1 MQMKV
6 HQLVNG
12 SLFKNNTLVH
22 SISYKRSIVVYVLGQ
37 FSLIFLA
44 TVLF

>member
-6 HQLVNG
+6 HQLINGG

-22 SISYKRSIVVYVLGQ
+22 SISYKRFIVVHVLGQ
-37 FSLIFLA
+37 FS
-44 TVLF
+44 